1 MSISSIKN
9 VFSFHICPFYPLSI
23 TKHDFVDDF
32 PYNAFDLSR
41 SADGLN
47 RTAINWILPC
57 ACWFKWNCNGSQL
70 ENHGNGGILYFVVD
84 FEV

>member
-1 MSISSIKN
+1 MI
-9 VFSFHICPFYPLSI
+9 FPTMLSI
-23 TKHDFVDDF
+23 YPGQLMILYK
-32 PYNAFDLSR
+32 LI
-41 SADGLN
+41 N